1 MNIVNERPGE
11 AVQEL
16 MIEIERN
23 DYLEKVESAL
33 KKHRQRASIPGFRPG
48 NAPMGM
54 IRKMYYKNFLADTV
68 NELIGKSLYNYFEE
82 NKLNVI
88 FEPLPIEE
96 KSSADFDNSENFT
109 FAFEFAIKPEFEIDY
124 ANLPAVKSYKV
135 TASESEIAE
144 YIENL
149 QKRFGNY
156 TNPEV
161 VDGEDDF
168 VTVMYED
175 GKSGFVHYGDLN
187 EKGKKLFHGKK
198 VEDEFEIPVKKIFD
212 DLSLVARFLKVKED
226 ELQED
231 NDYTVT
237 GKIENIGR
245 MEPAELNEDFFAKAF
260 ADGSVKDEK
269 QMRAKAVDA
278 IEDHWKNET
287 DRYFINNA
295 IKVLLDHVAVAIP
308 DDFVKR
314 YLLQTQEN
322 ITQEIIDNEYE
333 SYANTF
339 KWQLIENKIAG
350 ENEIKVDN
358 DEIKSYVRDFFYANY
373 FAQFSM
379 ADVAERLDSLVDDAL
394 KNKEDVKKIYDT
406 LFDKKMEDV
415 LRGKMNLDEQ
425 SGDFKEFVTFVT
437 GEKPEEEVAKAPKKK
452 AAKPK
457 AQKEEVENE
466 GKEEAAKSEKVKK
479 TKKEENAD
487 TAKEEN
493 SEPVVKKKTT
503 KKTTKKEE

>member
-16 MIEIERN
+16 KIEIEKT
-23 DYLEKVESAL
+23 DYLEKVENAL
-33 KKHRQRASIPGFRPG
+33 KKQRQKASVPGFRPG

-68 NELIGKSLYNYFEE
+68 NELIGKSLYDYFEE

-124 ANLPAVKSYKV
+124 TKLPAVKSFKV
-135 TASESEIAE
+135 TASENEITE

-161 VDGEDDF
+161 VDGEEDF
-168 VTVMYED
+168 ITVMYED

-198 VEDEFEIPVKKIFD
+198 VEDEFKIPVKKIFD

-231 NDYTVT
+231 NDYTVA

-245 MEPAELNEDFFAKAF
+245 MEPAELNEDFYGKAF

-269 QMRAKAVDA
+269 QMRAKAAEA
-278 IEDHWKNET
+278 IENHWKNET

-295 IKVLLDHVAVAIP
+295 IKVLLDNVAIAIP

-333 SYANTF
+333 GYANTF

-358 DEIKSYVRDFFYANY
+358 DDIKNYVRDFFYANY
-373 FAQFSM
+373 FSQFSM
-379 ADVAERLDSLVDDAL
+379 DDVAERLDSLVADAL
-394 KNKEDVKKIYDT
+394 KNKEEVKKIYDT
-406 LFDKKMEDV
+406 IFDKKMEDV
-415 LRGKMNLDEQ
+415 LRGKMKLDEQ

-457 AQKEEVENE
+457 AQKEDAE
-466 GKEEAAKSEKVKK
+466 KTEEEKSEKVKK
-479 TKKEENAD
+479 TKEIETKKDENTETVA
-487 TAKEEN
+487 
-493 SEPVVKKKTT
+493 KKKAT